1 MYERFVP
8 EALRY
13 FGVSYDDILPVQK
26 GYRNEIY
33 PVLQAGETKLQLTFY
48 KSEEGIQE
56 RIERADTVANW
67 AATKGLP
74 ARTRADER
82 TLVLT
87 SPNRTVYA
95 GLYHYLPGATIPWEA
110 YTKEYI
116 KQLGKYMS
124 DLHAALASFD
134 TTGQPSVIDESIDL
148 LERMVR
154 YFDSRDVQEAMRQKL
169 NVSVT
174 IDTKLILAT
183 FRKLRQLPA
192 QQLHMDFV
200 RGNVLFEDTEVTGI
214 LDFEKTAQGPV
225 FFDVA
230 RTLAF
235 LLVDCKYKTPSQVR
249 KYFLV
254 SGYEKR
260 GAAQLPS
267 YSVTLEILV
276 QFFLLHDFYKFL
288 RHTPYESLKE
298 NEHFQRT
305 LSILLEEHV
314 LHYT

>member
-8 EALRY
+8 QALQY
-13 FGVSYDDILPVQK
+13 FGIPYDTILPVQK

-33 PVLQAGETKLQLTFY
+33 PIVQSGKTQLQLTFY
-48 KSEEGIQE
+48 KSEEGIKE
-56 RIERADTVANW
+56 RVERADTVASW
-67 AATKGLP
+67 AASKSLP

-87 SPNRTVYA
+87 SASRTVYA

-110 YTKEYI
+110 YTKEHI

-124 DLHAALASFD
+124 DLHAALSSFNI
-134 TTGQPSVIDESIDL
+134 TGQSSVIDESADL
-148 LERMVR
+148 LERVAR
-154 YFDSRDVQEAMRQKL
+154 YFDTPDVQQAMQQKL
-169 NVSVT
+169 NLSITV
-174 IDTKLILAT
+174 DKQRFLAT

-200 RGNVLFEDTEVTGI
+200 RGNVLFKGTEVTGI
-214 LDFEKTAQGPV
+214 LDFEKTAQGPI

-235 LLVDCKYKTPSQVR
+235 LLVDCKYKTKAQVR

-260 GAAQLPS
+260 GAAQLPP
-267 YSVTLEILV
+267 YSVLLEILV
-276 QFFLLHDFYKFL
+276 QFYLLHDFYKFL
-288 RHTPYESLKE
+288 RHTPYESLKD